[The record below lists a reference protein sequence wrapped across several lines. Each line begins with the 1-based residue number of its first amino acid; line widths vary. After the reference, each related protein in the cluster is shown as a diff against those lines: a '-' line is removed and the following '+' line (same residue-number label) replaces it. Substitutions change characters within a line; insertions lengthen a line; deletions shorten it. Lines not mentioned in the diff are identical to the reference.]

1 MTATSFD
8 RAGRPVSDKAMSSG
22 EEDFVSSQTTPT
34 AGPDNFSQSGLSP
47 TMNHLQLDNSG
58 SQASASYQTA
68 PRLCGSRTDA
78 PQAQKAG
85 GNGKGTKLELLDLP
99 LDILREIVKNVRYTS
114 LHACSVK
121 LHYSRSTQGPADTA
135 NRDYHSKQVT
145 QTNDLTCLAL
155 TCSSLH
161 NLTIPHMYSRF
172 DIVWPEATDNIS
184 TEDYSGVDALSYGLS
199 TLVMGEDIFH
209 QSPYAHLS
217 SNFGCCARCGYD
229 GRENASSSSGKE
241 TRAVAAE
248 PRSRRGNY
256 YAQFTRTFS
265 IGNGPLSWVQ
275 EYSVDRDMGKMLGT
289 LVALAVARMVNL
301 EAFIWDMPT
310 GVVREIWLAL
320 ASLANRPGHEC
331 RLERVWVRWHDNS
344 ENHVSPSHALLSSL
358 LGPRKN
364 VRIEHPSLSV
374 LPPLKSVTVLDIDE
388 TAYLDEL
395 AVLIERSR
403 ARLTELRIGIS
414 AEVKLQDDF
423 LPLKDNAAPRA
434 GWPKPSG
441 VLCVL
446 CPIAQAKT
454 AHVHG
459 MSTAGTK
466 DDGAVGP
473 ESSGS
478 KTAPQGTEVRTEA
491 GSSGK
496 TTEQTGQALP
506 NDSERESHIRPSTST
521 GGLPHPAARPPLELQ
536 VLELER
542 VSMHLPTLLPA
553 LDWTHL
559 SSLTLLGCVNDGHLW
574 KALRRKYSPPMSSVN
589 KQASERRPSLGRSD
603 YPLNLKHLHTNSVSS
618 YLMLFIKEALAP
630 NTLESVYLHETVLDD
645 STVPL
650 DAIHKYVLR
659 RHRLSLRKVLIKPV
673 DRPEPVEDLGH
684 DVLPKWAF
692 NYDII
697 TFVTSGRMP
706 QLRELGMAIDHRY
719 WHYFLQRM
727 PSMTQLY
734 ALYLAKTEQPLA
746 SDLKELALQV
756 LDIVS
761 IRPDLKLTYIG
772 LRSRCYQ
779 IMESEVGD
787 ESEVGKSGYDTDRQ
801 PELENWTSDA
811 EEEMSTTGSD
821 HHNPPAAR
829 NPYDS
834 DALSSDFSDGDDSD
848 LEANT
853 ESRTRFWLYEMPY
866 CDDKVSIF
874 KARHAAL

>member
-1 MTATSFD
+1 
-8 RAGRPVSDKAMSSG
+8 MSSG
-22 EEDFVSSQTTPT
+22 EEDFVSSQSTPT
-34 AGPDNFSQSGLSP
+34 ASPDNFSQSGLSP

-68 PRLCGSRTDA
+68 PRLCGSRTHA
-78 PQAQKAG
+78 PQAQTAG
-85 GNGKGTKLELLDLP
+85 GNGRGTKLELLDLP
-99 LDILREIVKNVRYTS
+99 LDVLGEIVKNVT
-114 LHACSVK
+114 H
-121 LHYSRSTQGPADTA
+121 
-135 NRDYHSKQVT
+135 
-145 QTNDLTCLAL
+145 TNDLTCLAL

-172 DIVWPEATDNIS
+172 DIVWPEATGNIS

-209 QSPYAHLS
+209 QSPYAYLS
-217 SNFGCCARCGYD
+217 SNSGCCARCGYD
-229 GRENASSSSGKE
+229 GREYASSSSSPGKE
-241 TRAVAAE
+241 TRAVTAE

-364 VRIEHPSLSV
+364 ARIEHPSLSV

-434 GWPKPSG
+434 DWPKPSG

-446 CPIAQAKT
+446 CPIAQVKT
-454 AHVHG
+454 AQVHD
-459 MSTAGTK
+459 MSTAATEH
-466 DDGAVGP
+466 DGAMGP
-473 ESSGS
+473 EPSSS
-478 KTAPQGTEVRTEA
+478 KTAAQGTEGRTEA

-496 TTEQTGQALP
+496 STEQAGQALP
-506 NDSERESHIRPSTST
+506 NESERKSHIRPSTST

-589 KQASERRPSLGRSD
+589 KQTSERRPSLGRSD
-603 YPLNLKHLHTNSVSS
+603 YPLNLKHLHTNNVSS

-706 QLRELGMAIDHRY
+706 QLRELGMAIDHCY

-734 ALYLAKTEQPLA
+734 ALYLAKIEQPLA
-746 SDLKELALQV
+746 SELKEFALQV

-772 LRSRCYQ
+772 LRSKCYQ
-779 IMESEVGD
+779 IMESEAGD
-787 ESEVGKSGYDTDRQ
+787 EGEVGKSGYDTDRQ
-801 PELENWTSDA
+801 PDLEYWTSDA
-811 EEEMSTTGSD
+811 EEAMSTTGSD